1 MWSLRAGA
9 LLSPDAIRSALAAG
23 AEVNKEAPD
32 NRRTALHY
40 AAAVGDADV
49 AILLLDAGAAIA
61 TFDASNRSP
70 LALACRGGHAAVVSL
85 LVARAPPKHLPI
97 LLTIADDE
105 AGARPLHDAVAGGA
119 LAAVAALLDAG
130 ADPAVA
136 DRAGCTALVR
146 AAERGDAPAVGALLA
161 AAAAGA
167 AALLSKTDA
176 RGRTALLAAAQEG
189 HADCVTALLGA
200 MDAAEING
208 ADADGLSALGW
219 AATLGHA
226 PVCEELLAAGAD
238 RTALGDELEG
248 ELDALLAEAAAER
261 RAEAEAAAAAAAP
274 PIDYTSQGRL
284 LLGEIAK
291 YELPPPKE
299 APALPAA
306 LLLIAKWPAP
316 GRSKT
321 RLAASLARGGMDD
334 AVAAEAAAAFARASL
349 SDLLVSFGH
358 SMATKVLVYAP
369 PDAPT
374 RANFAALL
382 GELGV
387 AGSWALQPALAST
400 PGASADLGALLADA
414 AATCREQHGVGRLAF
429 IGMDCPELPRAAL
442 ETALGDSAEPSVAH
456 VCPAADGGYTLLA
469 LPADAPPAAAFD
481 GVRWSASDTCLSQL
495 AALSRAGL
503 RCVVG
508 PTYADVD
515 DAADLRALRQR
526 LGDTPAD
533 ACRRTAAVL
542 DELAAAGALDE
553 ATAEMLRVTIA
564 PAGDVES

>member
-1 MWSLRAGA
+1 M
-9 LLSPDAIRSALAAG
+9 
-23 AEVNKEAPD
+23 
-32 NRRTALHY
+32 
-40 AAAVGDADV
+40 
-49 AILLLDAGAAIA
+49 
-61 TFDASNRSP
+61 
-70 LALACRGGHAAVVSL
+70 
-85 LVARAPPKHLPI
+85 
-97 LLTIADDE
+97 
-105 AGARPLHDAVAGGA
+105 
-119 LAAVAALLDAG
+119 
-130 ADPAVA
+130 
-136 DRAGCTALVR
+136 
-146 AAERGDAPAVGALLA
+146 
-161 AAAAGA
+161 
-167 AALLSKTDA
+167 
-176 RGRTALLAAAQEG
+176 
-189 HADCVTALLGA
+189 
-200 MDAAEING
+200 
-208 ADADGLSALGW
+208 
-219 AATLGHA
+219 
-226 PVCEELLAAGAD
+226 
-238 RTALGDELEG
+238 
-248 ELDALLAEAAAER
+248 
-261 RAEAEAAAAAAAP
+261 
-274 PIDYTSQGRL
+274 
-284 LLGEIAK
+284 
-291 YELPPPKE
+291 
-299 APALPAA
+299 PALPAA

-358 SMATKVLVYAP
+358 AVATKVLVYAP

-387 AGSWALQPALAST
+387 AGLWALQPALAST

-414 AATCREQHGVGRLAF
+414 AVTCREQNGVGRLAF

-553 ATAEMLRVTIA
+553 AMAEMLRVTIA

>member
-167 AALLSKTDA
+167 AALLGQADA

-189 HADCVTALLGA
+189 HADCVAALLA
-200 MDAAEING
+200 ATDATEIDG
-208 ADADGLSALGW
+208 ADADGLNALGW

-226 PVCEELLAAGAD
+226 PVCEALLAAGAD
-238 RTALGDELEG
+238 RAALGDELEG
-248 ELDALLAEAAAER
+248 ELDALLAEAEAER
-261 RAEAEAAAAAAAP
+261 RAEAEAAAAAA
-274 PIDYTSQGRL
+274 PIDYSSQGRL

-358 SMATKVLVYAP
+358 SIATKVLVYAP
-369 PDAPT
+369 PDATT

-414 AATCREQHGVGRLAF
+414 AATCREQNGVGRLAF
-429 IGMDCPELPRAAL
+429 IGMDCPELPPSAL

>member
-130 ADPAVA
+130 ADPAAA

-167 AALLSKTDA
+167 AALLGQADA

-189 HADCVTALLGA
+189 HADCVAALLGA
-200 MDAAEING
+200 MDAAEIDG

-226 PVCEELLAAGAD
+226 PVCEALLAAGAD
-238 RTALGDELEG
+238 RAALGDELEG
-248 ELDALLAEAAAER
+248 ELDALLAEAEAER
-261 RAEAEAAAAAAAP
+261 KAEAEAEAAAAAP
-274 PIDYTSQGRL
+274 PIDYSSQGRL

-299 APALPAA
+299 APAAPAA

-358 SMATKVLVYAP
+358 AVATKVLVYAP

-387 AGSWALQPALAST
+387 AGLWALQPALAST

-414 AATCREQHGVGRLAF
+414 AATCRER
-429 IGMDCPELPRAAL
+429 
-442 ETALGDSAEPSVAH
+442 TASVASPSSGWTARSCRAPRSKPRW
-456 VCPAADGGYTLLA
+456 VIVPSRPSPTCARRPTAGTRFSRCPPTRRPPPPSTACGGPLRTPASRSSPHSRAPASAASSGRRTPTSTTPPTCARCGGGWATRLRTRVG
-469 LPADAPPAAAFD
+469 APPPCSTSW
-481 GVRWSASDTCLSQL
+481 RR
-495 AALSRAGL
+495 RARSTRRRR
-503 RCVVG
+503 RCC
-508 PTYADVD
+508 A
-515 DAADLRALRQR
+515 
-526 LGDTPAD
+526 
-533 ACRRTAAVL
+533 
-542 DELAAAGALDE
+542 
-553 ATAEMLRVTIA
+553 
-564 PAGDVES
+564 